1 MTCRKFT
8 FEFTPFHLVNFFSA
22 NYFYAMSHSAHD
34 SYLYFTRKERRGSLL
49 LLLVVVLVTL
59 TPFFFSLLNPKIMS
73 TTHELDE
80 NAAALKTRQAVSKK
94 SRPSQNFDD
103 DNDRPYENSSPRS
116 YTTASP
122 PPILFNFDPN
132 TISVEDWKKLG
143 LRDKT
148 ISTIQNYLS
157 KGGRFREPADI
168 KKVWGLFPDEAE
180 RLIPYVQIVKPAGG
194 YDNKKPAGNSPG
206 LYPAKSSTPVSIND
220 ADTAA
225 WIGLPGI
232 GNTLSNRI
240 VKFRDKLGGFYSVD
254 QVSETFGLPD
264 STFQQIKPLLQLAG
278 GVKKININAA
288 TLEELKN
295 HPYIKH
301 PVANAL
307 VEYRVQHGDYK
318 EVTDIK
324 KIMIVTEELYTRL
337 SPYFSV
343 D

>member
-1 MTCRKFT
+1 
-8 FEFTPFHLVNFFSA
+8 
-22 NYFYAMSHSAHD
+22 MSRSAHD

-73 TTHELDE
+73 TPHELDE
-80 NAAALKTRQAVSKK
+80 NAAALKTRQAVARK
-94 SRPSQNFDD
+94 SRSTKNFDD
-103 DNDRPYENSSPRS
+103 DNVRPYDNSSPGN
-116 YTTASP
+116 YSP
-122 PPILFNFDPN
+122 APPSTPAILFNFDPN

-157 KGGRFREPADI
+157 KGGRFRDPADI
-168 KKVWGLFPDEAE
+168 KKIWGLFPDEAE
-180 RLIPYVQIVKPAGG
+180 RLMPYVHIEKPAGG
-194 YDNKKPAGNSPG
+194 SENKKFNGSSQG
-206 LYPAKSSTPVSIND
+206 MYPAKSSAPVLIND

-232 GNTLSNRI
+232 GSTLSNRI
-240 VKFRDKLGGFYSVD
+240 VRFRDKLGGFYSVE
-254 QVSETFGLPD
+254 QVAETFGLPD

-278 GVKKININAA
+278 EVKKININAA

-301 PVANAL
+301 PVAKAL
-307 VEYRVQHGDYK
+307 VEYRVQHGEYK
-318 EVTDIK
+318 EVADIK
-324 KIMIVTEELYTRL
+324 KIMIVTEELYTKL